1 MDTLCQKDWET
12 SKKFHGYLVGLY
24 ADYDPDKLLPFLKAS
39 DHYPIQRALET
50 CDNHVRTT
58 ELVDERIFILARM
71 SNTREALRLITSEK
85 YDIHKA
91 VDFCKV
97 ILLLIITLIIR
108 LIMSFTNKI

>member
-1 MDTLCQKDWET
+1 MDTLCQKDWEI

-50 CDNHVRTT
+50 CNNHVRTT